1 MSNYTRRKQYVEVL
15 VSHEI
20 DGSMVPRSVTLATGD
35 YFKIDRVMNTKR
47 LDSGQKGITITRFP
61 VTIRG
66 QDTSLFY
73 DGSRW
78 FVEMK
83 EVRLQSGSGQNGH

>member
-47 LDSGQKGITITRFP
+47 LDSG
-61 VTIRG
+61 
-66 QDTSLFY
+66 
-73 DGSRW
+73 
-78 FVEMK
+78 
-83 EVRLQSGSGQNGH
+83 